1 MFFFLSVPVQ
11 YVHNHVFW
19 TQKAHSLCTQQNR
32 TEQIRTLIYFNQADQ
47 WVP

>member
-1 MFFFLSVPVQ
+1 MFFFLSAPVQ

-19 TQKAHSLCTQQNR
+19 TQKARCVHNR
-32 TEQIRTLIYFNQADQ
+32 TEQIGTLIYFNQTDQ